1 MSFVSEMKFFG
12 FTCFDIVK
20 RGQVKQSLKIPSA
33 ALMEPLLVAL
43 Y

>member
-1 MSFVSEMKFFG
+1 MSFVSKMKSFV

-20 RGQVKQSLKIPSA
+20 WEQVKQSLKIPCA